1 MRRLKPVINFVIK
14 DVRMFI
20 LSMVNIL
27 HRTKGLDVLAG
38 VALHVVQYPVPDGAH
53 PGVHTRVAQLCT
65 PRAPARERSQ

>member
-27 HRTKGLDVLAG
+27 HQTKGRDVLAG
-38 VALHVVQYPVPDGAH
+38 VALHVVQYPVPDSAH
-53 PGVHTRVAQLCT
+53 PG
-65 PRAPARERSQ
+65 PS